1 MAGSK
6 WHFSGDVNLEYG
18 GTFIDLST
26 FMDGYCSAVKL
37 TDLDSACGFTG
48 AVMVEHVVINGTTD
62 RERVRAALRCCG
74 IDFASWNNR
83 TREEVRHCIADSLCN
98 YGYTDPDDCWA
109 GHAQYHTEILQLEP
123 AGPME
128 FDGWKADK
136 RLHNTDLRDYVESVH
151 LGE

>member
-74 IDFASWNNR
+74 IDFATRSTTRKFSSWSRPGRWNSTDGKR
-83 TREEVRHCIADSLCN
+83 TSDCTTPTCATTSKACIWASEFPQSGAN
-98 YGYTDPDDCWA
+98 QVPDLPP
-109 GHAQYHTEILQLEP
+109 T
-123 AGPME
+123 
-128 FDGWKADK
+128 
-136 RLHNTDLRDYVESVH
+136 RRV
-151 LGE
+151 